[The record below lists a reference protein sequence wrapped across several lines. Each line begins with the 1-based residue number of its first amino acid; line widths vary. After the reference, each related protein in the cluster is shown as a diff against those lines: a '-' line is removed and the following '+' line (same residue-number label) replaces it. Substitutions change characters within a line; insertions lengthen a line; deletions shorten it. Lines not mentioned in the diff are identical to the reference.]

1 MRNRPVCSLSHTCS
15 CHMFQSHLL
24 RLCSLLLPV
33 LFWQRSVSCFLI
45 LFLSFLGSHGQFICL
60 FSCLYH
66 AVLVPA
72 GQCWVSCLLPYCGG
86 YAKSYLSTSTSEL
99 SFEPLFFFLP
109 ETRTRNYEMFL
120 QDFMPLSKGNHHSVF
135 TSKDKWSCPGRPRLV
150 CHWGWEPHHTFSI
163 LEALVHCIVS
173 SRNNSWRVE
182 HFLCSTQLTW
192 HLGLTDWSSNP
203 SWLWNSCSC
212 FCLTRACFSSK
223 PEK

>member
-33 LFWQRSVSCFLI
+33 LFWQRSVSCFLSR
-45 LFLSFLGSHGQFICL
+45 FLSFLGSHGQFICL

-99 SFEPLFFFLP
+99 IFEPLFFCLKQ
-109 ETRTRNYEMFL
+109 EQGTMKCSYKTSCHCQKATITQCSL
-120 QDFMPLSKGNHHSVF
+120 QRINEAALESTPGLSLRMRATPYVQHFGSTSSLHSQF
-135 TSKDKWSCPGRPRLV
+135 
-150 CHWGWEPHHTFSI
+150 
-163 LEALVHCIVS
+163 
-173 SRNNSWRVE
+173 
-182 HFLCSTQLTW
+182 
-192 HLGLTDWSSNP
+192 
-203 SWLWNSCSC
+203 
-212 FCLTRACFSSK
+212 
-223 PEK
+223 

>member
-99 SFEPLFFFLP
+99 SFEPLFFF
-109 ETRTRNYEMFL
+109 
-120 QDFMPLSKGNHHSVF
+120 
-135 TSKDKWSCPGRPRLV
+135 
-150 CHWGWEPHHTFSI
+150 
-163 LEALVHCIVS
+163 
-173 SRNNSWRVE
+173 
-182 HFLCSTQLTW
+182 
-192 HLGLTDWSSNP
+192 
-203 SWLWNSCSC
+203 
-212 FCLTRACFSSK
+212 FCLKQEQGTMKCSYKTSCHCQKAIITQCSLQRINEAALGVHAWSVTEDESHTIRSAFWK
-223 PEK
+223 H